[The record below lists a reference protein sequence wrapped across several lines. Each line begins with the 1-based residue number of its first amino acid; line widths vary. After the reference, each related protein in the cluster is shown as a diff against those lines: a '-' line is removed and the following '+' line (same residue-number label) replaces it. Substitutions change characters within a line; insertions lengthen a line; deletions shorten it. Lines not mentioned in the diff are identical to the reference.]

1 MLKIRIC
8 IFNSTYIQ
16 ISFINTF
23 LEKERCPFVRLKKT
37 TFPFLVAVKTNFKGE
52 HTTMGFKDMMKNALK
67 AATSIGKVSG
77 SSFPEGT
84 IINLGTN
91 ADGEKQMLFTYPNKE
106 EYFVTRDKVKSAE
119 VLAMGV
125 IDIENN
131 NKGTT
136 TIYGTKYKV
145 ELTDGKVAILTVG
158 LGNTLYQIERIL
170 F

>member
-1 MLKIRIC
+1 
-8 IFNSTYIQ
+8 
-16 ISFINTF
+16 
-23 LEKERCPFVRLKKT
+23 
-37 TFPFLVAVKTNFKGE
+37 
-52 HTTMGFKDMMKNALK
+52 MGLKDMMKNALK

-77 SSFPEGT
+77 SCFPEGT

-125 IDIENN
+125 IDIESNS
-131 NKGTT
+131 KGTT
-136 TIYGTKYKV
+136 TVYGTKYKV

>member
-1 MLKIRIC
+1 
-8 IFNSTYIQ
+8 
-16 ISFINTF
+16 
-23 LEKERCPFVRLKKT
+23 
-37 TFPFLVAVKTNFKGE
+37 
-52 HTTMGFKDMMKNALK
+52 MGFADKMKEMANSALK
-67 AATSIGKVSG
+67 HATRIGNVSG
-77 SSFPEGT
+77 SSFPLGT
-84 IINLGTN
+84 IINLTTD
-91 ADGEKQMLFTYPNKE
+91 DGDAAMLFTYPNKE
-106 EYFVTRDKVKSAE
+106 EYTVTRDKVKNAE

-158 LGNTLYQIERIL
+158 LGNTLYQIEKII